1 MPSVQFSTMATAY
14 YKYDESYILKGAL
27 CFKEFQKF
35 YVKEYEPIKKNFSVD
50 WYVFPDLWNTF
61 RDYALQG
68 VGKRTGNNY
77 ICLEW
82 EPVTPND
89 AFLVAHELGH
99 ILRKYNRLQL
109 HIVSRS
115 SVFETKKL
123 AEIFGSMLDD
133 SVINSRLQDV
143 YDFNPAYHY
152 TEIELRDSINEI
164 SGIQQE
170 PGNDFIRLSYV
181 FYYTNQL
188 LRWDS
193 ITDSEAIQK
202 WSNYKNLFRSKLRSL
217 AESGE
222 ELYYIIKE
230 NGYDIPEKQK
240 QIFNKISDKYMING
254 VRLGDLLDIE

>member
-1 MPSVQFSTMATAY
+1 M
-14 YKYDESYILKGAL
+14 
-27 CFKEFQKF
+27 CFREFQNF
-35 YVKEYEPIKKNFSVD
+35 YFKEYEPIKKKFSVD

-99 ILRKYNRLQL
+99 ILRKYNRLRL

-115 SVFETKKL
+115 STFETKKL
-123 AEIFGSMLDD
+123 AENFGSMLDD
-133 SVINSRLQDV
+133 PLINSRLQDV

-152 TEIELRDSINEI
+152 AEIELRDCITEV
-164 SGIQQE
+164 SGFQQGPE
-170 PGNDFIRLSYV
+170 NDIIRLLHI
-181 FYYTNQL
+181 FFYTNQL

-193 ITDSEAIQK
+193 VKDAAAIEKWRKYQK
-202 WSNYKNLFRSKLRSL
+202 LFRSKLNSI
-217 AESGE
+217 AKSSE
-222 ELYYIIKE
+222 ELYSIVTE
-230 NGYDIPEKQK
+230 DGYDTLEKQK
-240 QIFNKISDKYMING
+240 LLFNKIADKYTIDG
-254 VRLGDLLDIE
+254 IKLRDILYID